1 MCILANTFVKV
12 GVGIINCQ
20 PNRKQDVPSPA
31 IKAASVSLVPLSLTA
46 HKQRCAGITLPSA
59 FLFRLAVF
67 FILVTCVCRQ
77 HCEVLGRGRIMLSKG
92 SRGWESLTAGGRRLR
107 WQSEDVRV
115 AGLQGLCLG
124 SKHTDS
130 TSGSLPLP
138 ISRRRG

>member
-1 MCILANTFVKV
+1 MCILDNTFAKV

-46 HKQRCAGITLPSA
+46 HKKQCAGITWQSA
-59 FLFRLAVF
+59 FLFRLAVL
-67 FILVTCVCRQ
+67 FIVVTCVCRQ
-77 HCEVLGRGRIMLSKG
+77 LCEVLGRGRIMFSKG

-138 ISRRRG
+138 ISRQRG